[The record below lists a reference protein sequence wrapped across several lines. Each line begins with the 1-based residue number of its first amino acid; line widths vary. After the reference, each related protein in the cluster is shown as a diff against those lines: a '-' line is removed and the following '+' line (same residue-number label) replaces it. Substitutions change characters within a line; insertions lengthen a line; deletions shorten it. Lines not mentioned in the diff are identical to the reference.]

1 MRCLSAVNGIHRLN
15 DSTLHWY
22 LYFIFKYNRSR
33 QTSCGRNN
41 DFTDY
46 KSIIF
51 YMYNKFAIDWTRE
64 SIRQI
69 EKRSFEKNAF
79 KVLSIDNW
87 KKKWKIYSSD
97 SYSAMLGSYNK
108 SFSRSKIFVLLHSSK
123 FTSSVSPCVLRYN
136 LKRVGFLHRC
146 GLQMFAFFF
155 LTYIFEILFTK
166 MKKIDFF
173 SKLCSRI
180 LFYDSLLSA
189 IFRLNVTT

>member
-1 MRCLSAVNGIHRLN
+1 M
-15 DSTLHWY
+15 
-22 LYFIFKYNRSR
+22 
-33 QTSCGRNN
+33 
-41 DFTDY
+41 
-46 KSIIF
+46 
-51 YMYNKFAIDWTRE
+51 RE

-173 SKLCSRI
+173 RNCAAEYFSTI
-180 LFYDSLLSA
+180 LYSLQYLD
-189 IFRLNVTT
+189 